1 MLKYGENNCMNK
13 IVKSYIANVKNPE
26 NTTRGRWQLRA
37 MNDRYS
43 MLGVWGLSHV
53 NFARKRLVLDVGCG
67 GGKNIERILKQSKQI
82 NAVGVDISPASVQVT
97 KKKNSRAVKDGR
109 LQVVQGQAESLPF
122 ASNLFDLVTAFET
135 VYFWDIEK
143 GLAEVYRTLKKGGQL
158 LIVNES
164 QSSKG
169 IEEYEDEV
177 GFTVYTKDEL
187 CKIVKKA
194 GFKNIRSDVGENGGW
209 FAIVCEK

>member
-1 MLKYGENNCMNK
+1 MNK
-13 IVKSYIANVKNPE
+13 IVQSYIANVKNPE
-26 NTTRGRWQLRA
+26 NTRRGRWQLRA
-37 MNDRYS
+37 MNNRYS

-67 GGKNIERILKQSKQI
+67 GGKNLERILKQSKQI
-82 NAVGVDISPASVQVT
+82 NAVGVDISPASIQVT
-97 KKKNSRAVKDGR
+97 KKKNSRDVKDGR

-135 VYFWDIEK
+135 VYFWDVEK

-169 IEEYEDEV
+169 IEEYEQSI

>member
-1 MLKYGENNCMNK
+1 MNK

-26 NTTRGRWQLRA
+26 NTRRGRWQLRA
-37 MNDRYS
+37 MNNRYS

-209 FAIVCEK
+209 VAIVCEK

>member
-1 MLKYGENNCMNK
+1 MNK

-26 NTTRGRWQLRA
+26 NTRRGRWQLRA
-37 MNDRYS
+37 MNNRYS

-67 GGKNIERILKQSKQI
+67 GGKNLERILKQSKQI

-109 LQVVQGQAESLPF
+109 LQVVQGQVESLPF

-143 GLAEVYRTLKKGGQL
+143 GIAEVYRTLKKGGQL

-209 FAIVCEK
+209 VAIVCEK

>member
-1 MLKYGENNCMNK
+1 MNK
-13 IVKSYIANVKNPE
+13 IVQSYIANVKNPE
-26 NTTRGRWQLRA
+26 NTRRGRWQLRA
-37 MNDRYS
+37 MNNRYS

-67 GGKNIERILKQSKQI
+67 GGKNLERILKQSKQI
-82 NAVGVDISPASVQVT
+82 NAVGVDISPASIQVT

-135 VYFWDIEK
+135 VYFWDVEK

-169 IEEYEDEV
+169 IEEYEQSI

-194 GFKNIRSDVGENGGW
+194 GFKNIRSDAGENGGW

>member
-1 MLKYGENNCMNK
+1 MNK

-26 NTTRGRWQLRA
+26 NTRRGRWQLRA
-37 MNDRYS
+37 MNNRYS
-43 MLGVWGLSHV
+43 MLSVWGLSHV

-135 VYFWDIEK
+135 VYFWDVEK

>member
-1 MLKYGENNCMNK
+1 MNK

-26 NTTRGRWQLRA
+26 NTRRGRWQLRA
-37 MNDRYS
+37 MNNRYS

-67 GGKNIERILKQSKQI
+67 GGKNLERILKQSKQI

-177 GFTVYTKDEL
+177 GFTVYTKDVL

-209 FAIVCEK
+209 VAIVCEK

>member
-1 MLKYGENNCMNK
+1 MNK

-26 NTTRGRWQLRA
+26 NTRRGRWQLRA
-37 MNDRYS
+37 MNNRYS

-135 VYFWDIEK
+135 VYFWDVEK

-209 FAIVCEK
+209 VAIVCEK

>member
-1 MLKYGENNCMNK
+1 MKYGENNSMNK

-26 NTTRGRWQLRA
+26 NTRRGRWQLRA
-37 MNDRYS
+37 MNNRYS

-135 VYFWDIEK
+135 VYFWDVEK

-209 FAIVCEK
+209 VAIVCEK

>member
-1 MLKYGENNCMNK
+1 MKYGENNSMNK
-13 IVKSYIANVKNPE
+13 IVQSYIANVKNPE
-26 NTTRGRWQLRA
+26 NTRRGRWQLRA
-37 MNDRYS
+37 MNNRYS

-67 GGKNIERILKQSKQI
+67 GGKNLERILKQSKQI
-82 NAVGVDISPASVQVT
+82 NAVGVDISPASIQVT

-135 VYFWDIEK
+135 VYFWDVEK

-169 IEEYEDEV
+169 IEEYKQSI

>member
-1 MLKYGENNCMNK
+1 MNK

-26 NTTRGRWQLRA
+26 NTRRGRWQLRA
-37 MNDRYS
+37 MNNRYS

-67 GGKNIERILKQSKQI
+67 GGKNLERILKQSKQI

-164 QSSKG
+164 RSSKG

-209 FAIVCEK
+209 VAIVCEK

>member
-1 MLKYGENNCMNK
+1 MKYGENNSMNK

-26 NTTRGRWQLRA
+26 NTRRGRWQLRA
-37 MNDRYS
+37 MNNRYS

-67 GGKNIERILKQSKQI
+67 GGKNLERILKQSKQI

-209 FAIVCEK
+209 VAIVCEK

>member
-1 MLKYGENNCMNK
+1 MNK

-26 NTTRGRWQLRA
+26 NTRRGRWQLRA
-37 MNDRYS
+37 MNNRYS

-135 VYFWDIEK
+135 VYFWDVEK

>member
-1 MLKYGENNCMNK
+1 MKYGENISMNK
-13 IVKSYIANVKNPE
+13 IVQSYIANVKNPE
-26 NTTRGRWQLRA
+26 NTRRGRWQLRA
-37 MNDRYS
+37 MNNRYS

-67 GGKNIERILKQSKQI
+67 GGKNLERILKQSKQI
-82 NAVGVDISPASVQVT
+82 NAVGVDISPASIQVT

-135 VYFWDIEK
+135 VYFWDVEK

-169 IEEYEDEV
+169 IEEYEQSI

>member
-1 MLKYGENNCMNK
+1 MNK

-26 NTTRGRWQLRA
+26 NTRRGRWQLRA
-37 MNDRYS
+37 MNNRYS

-67 GGKNIERILKQSKQI
+67 GGKNLERILKQSKQI

-97 KKKNSRAVKDGR
+97 KKKNSRAMKDGR

>member
-1 MLKYGENNCMNK
+1 MNK
-13 IVKSYIANVKNPE
+13 IVQSYIANVKNPE
-26 NTTRGRWQLRA
+26 NTRRGRWQLRA
-37 MNDRYS
+37 MNNRYS

-67 GGKNIERILKQSKQI
+67 GGKNLERILKQSKQI

-135 VYFWDIEK
+135 VYFWDVEK

-194 GFKNIRSDVGENGGW
+194 GFKNIRLDVGENGGW
-209 FAIVCEK
+209 VAIVCEK

>member
-1 MLKYGENNCMNK
+1 MNK

-26 NTTRGRWQLRA
+26 NTRRGRWQLRA
-37 MNDRYS
+37 MNNHYS

-67 GGKNIERILKQSKQI
+67 GGKNLERILKQSKQI

-209 FAIVCEK
+209 VAIVCEK

>member
-1 MLKYGENNCMNK
+1 MKHGVINNMNK

-26 NTTRGRWQLRA
+26 NTRRGRWQLRA
-37 MNDRYS
+37 MNNRYS

-67 GGKNIERILKQSKQI
+67 GGKNLERILKQSKQI

-209 FAIVCEK
+209 VAIVCEK

>member
-1 MLKYGENNCMNK
+1 MKHGVINNMNK

-26 NTTRGRWQLRA
+26 NTRRGRWQLRA
-37 MNDRYS
+37 MNNRYS

-209 FAIVCEK
+209 VAIVCEK

>member
-1 MLKYGENNCMNK
+1 MNK
-13 IVKSYIANVKNPE
+13 IVQSYIANVKNPE
-26 NTTRGRWQLRA
+26 NTRRGRWQLRA
-37 MNDRYS
+37 MNNRYS

-67 GGKNIERILKQSKQI
+67 GGKNLERILKQSKQI
-82 NAVGVDISPASVQVT
+82 NAVGVDISPASIQVT
-97 KKKNSRAVKDGR
+97 KKKNLRALKDGR

-135 VYFWDIEK
+135 VYFWDVEK

-169 IEEYEDEV
+169 IEEYEQSI

>member
-1 MLKYGENNCMNK
+1 MNK

-26 NTTRGRWQLRA
+26 NTRRGRWQLRA
-37 MNDRYS
+37 MNNRYS

-67 GGKNIERILKQSKQI
+67 GGKNLERILKQSKQI

-135 VYFWDIEK
+135 VYFWDVEK

-209 FAIVCEK
+209 VAIVCEK

>member
-1 MLKYGENNCMNK
+1 MNK

-26 NTTRGRWQLRA
+26 NTRRGRWQLRV
-37 MNDRYS
+37 MNNRYS

-67 GGKNIERILKQSKQI
+67 GGKNLERILKQSKQI
-82 NAVGVDISPASVQVT
+82 NAVGVDISTASVQVT

-135 VYFWDIEK
+135 VYFWDVEK
-143 GLAEVYRTLKKGGQL
+143 GFAEVYRTLKKGGQF

>member
-1 MLKYGENNCMNK
+1 MKHGVINNMNK

-26 NTTRGRWQLRA
+26 NTRRGRWQLRA
-37 MNDRYS
+37 MNNRYS

-67 GGKNIERILKQSKQI
+67 GGKNLERILKQSKQI

-109 LQVVQGQAESLPF
+109 LQVVHGQAESLPF

-135 VYFWDIEK
+135 VYFWDVEK

>member
-1 MLKYGENNCMNK
+1 MNK

-26 NTTRGRWQLRA
+26 NTRRGRWQLRA
-37 MNDRYS
+37 MNNRYS

-67 GGKNIERILKQSKQI
+67 GGKNLERILKQSKQI

>member
-1 MLKYGENNCMNK
+1 MKYGESNSMNK
-13 IVKSYIANVKNPE
+13 IVQSYIANVKNPE
-26 NTTRGRWQLRA
+26 NTRRGRWQLRA
-37 MNDRYS
+37 MNNRYS

-67 GGKNIERILKQSKQI
+67 GGKNLERILKQSKQI

-97 KKKNSRAVKDGR
+97 KKKNSRAVKYGR

-135 VYFWDIEK
+135 VYFWDVEK

-209 FAIVCEK
+209 VAIVCEK

>member
-1 MLKYGENNCMNK
+1 MNK

-26 NTTRGRWQLRA
+26 NTRRGRWQLRA
-37 MNDRYS
+37 MNNRYS

-109 LQVVQGQAESLPF
+109 LQVVQGQVESLPF

-209 FAIVCEK
+209 VAIVCEK

>member
-1 MLKYGENNCMNK
+1 MA
-13 IVKSYIANVKNPE
+13 V
-26 NTTRGRWQLRA
+26 
-37 MNDRYS
+37 
-43 MLGVWGLSHV
+43 
-53 NFARKRLVLDVGCG
+53 ARHEQPLFDVGRVGTVARQFCKKASSSRRRLRWW
-67 GGKNIERILKQSKQI
+67 KNLERILKQSKQI
-82 NAVGVDISPASVQVT
+82 NAVGVDISPASIQVT

-169 IEEYEDEV
+169 IEEYKQSI

-194 GFKNIRSDVGENGGW
+194 GFKNIRSDIGENGGW

>member
-1 MLKYGENNCMNK
+1 MNK

-26 NTTRGRWQLRA
+26 NTRRGRWQLRA
-37 MNDRYS
+37 MNNRYS

-67 GGKNIERILKQSKQI
+67 GGRNLERILKQSKQI

-135 VYFWDIEK
+135 VYFWDVEK

>member
-1 MLKYGENNCMNK
+1 MKYGENNSMNK
-13 IVKSYIANVKNPE
+13 IVQSYIANVKNPE
-26 NTTRGRWQLRA
+26 NTRRGRWQLRA
-37 MNDRYS
+37 MNNRYS

-67 GGKNIERILKQSKQI
+67 GGKNLERILKQSKQI
-82 NAVGVDISPASVQVT
+82 NAVGVDISPASIQVT

-135 VYFWDIEK
+135 VYFWDVEK

-169 IEEYEDEV
+169 IEEYEQSI

>member
-1 MLKYGENNCMNK
+1 MNK

-26 NTTRGRWQLRA
+26 NTRRGRWQLRA
-37 MNDRYS
+37 MNNRYS

-187 CKIVKKA
+187 CKIVRKA

>member
-1 MLKYGENNCMNK
+1 MNK

-26 NTTRGRWQLRA
+26 NTRRGRWQLRA
-37 MNDRYS
+37 MNNRYS

-53 NFARKRLVLDVGCG
+53 NFAKKRLVLDVGCG

-97 KKKNSRAVKDGR
+97 KKKNSHAVKDGR

-143 GLAEVYRTLKKGGQL
+143 GLAEVYRTLKKGGQF

-209 FAIVCEK
+209 VAIVCEK

>member
-1 MLKYGENNCMNK
+1 MNK
-13 IVKSYIANVKNPE
+13 IVKNYIANVKNPE
-26 NTTRGRWQLRA
+26 NTRRGRWQLRA
-37 MNDRYS
+37 MNNRYS

-67 GGKNIERILKQSKQI
+67 GGKNIKRILKQSKQI

-135 VYFWDIEK
+135 VYFWDVEK

-209 FAIVCEK
+209 VAIVCEK

>member
-1 MLKYGENNCMNK
+1 MNK

-26 NTTRGRWQLRA
+26 NTRRGRWQLRA
-37 MNDRYS
+37 MNNRYS

-67 GGKNIERILKQSKQI
+67 GGKNLERILKQSKQI

-143 GLAEVYRTLKKGGQL
+143 GIAEVYRTLKKGGQL

-187 CKIVKKA
+187 CKIVRKA

-209 FAIVCEK
+209 VAIVCEK

>member
-1 MLKYGENNCMNK
+1 MNK
-13 IVKSYIANVKNPE
+13 IVQSYIANVKNPE
-26 NTTRGRWQLRA
+26 NTRRGRWQLRA
-37 MNDRYS
+37 MNNRYS

-53 NFARKRLVLDVGCG
+53 NFARTRLVLDVGCG
-67 GGKNIERILKQSKQI
+67 GGKNLERILKQSKQI
-82 NAVGVDISPASVQVT
+82 NAVGVDISPASIQVT

-135 VYFWDIEK
+135 VYFWDVEK

-169 IEEYEDEV
+169 IEEYMQSI

>member
-1 MLKYGENNCMNK
+1 MNK
-13 IVKSYIANVKNPE
+13 IVKSFIANVKNPE
-26 NTTRGRWQLRA
+26 NTRRGRWQLRA
-37 MNDRYS
+37 MNNHYS

-67 GGKNIERILKQSKQI
+67 GGKNLERILKQSKQI

-209 FAIVCEK
+209 VAIVCEK

>member
-1 MLKYGENNCMNK
+1 MKHGVINNMNK

-26 NTTRGRWQLRA
+26 NTRRGRWQLRA
-37 MNDRYS
+37 MNNRYS

-67 GGKNIERILKQSKQI
+67 GGRNLERILKQSKQI

-209 FAIVCEK
+209 VAIVCEK

>member
-1 MLKYGENNCMNK
+1 MNK

-26 NTTRGRWQLRA
+26 NTRRGRWQLRA
-37 MNDRYS
+37 MNNRYS

-67 GGKNIERILKQSKQI
+67 GGKNLERILKQSKQI

-143 GLAEVYRTLKKGGQL
+143 GLAEVYRTLRKGGQL